1 MYAVRQYI
9 QDFCVCTV
17 SLHTWVF
24 LCAQILSYKKEKGEL
39 NYVNVY

>member
-17 SLHTWVF
+17 LLHTWVF
-24 LCAQILSYKKEKGEL
+24 LCAQILSYEKGEL